1 MLRSGWTLLGDLR
14 KFVPLSPQ
22 RFVVADADAPSATA
36 LRFQVLGSA
45 GEAVPVTVVAPSE
58 VVRVVQVTLGPGGS
72 ATVRCATDEARP
84 RAELVEA
91 CAVSSDQ

>member
-45 GEAVPVTVVAPSE
+45 GEAVPVDRGRA
-58 VVRVVQVTLGPGGS
+58 VRGG
-72 ATVRCATDEARP
+72 ARGAGDAWARGLREA
-84 RAELVEA
+84 V
-91 CAVSSDQ
+91 